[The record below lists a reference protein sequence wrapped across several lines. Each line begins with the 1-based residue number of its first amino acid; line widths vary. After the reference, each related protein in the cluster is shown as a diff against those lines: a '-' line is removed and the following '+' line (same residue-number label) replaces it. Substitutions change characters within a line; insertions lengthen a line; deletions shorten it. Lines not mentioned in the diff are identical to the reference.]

1 MDLTPLAGLWRLDGR
16 RAVVTGAARGFGAA
30 IARRLAEAGARVTV
44 ADLRGDEADTTA
56 ARIAAETGAECWGCP
71 VDVTDED
78 SVAALFDS
86 VAQRWGPVDLL
97 VNNAGVFSNYY
108 VADMPRDEWAR
119 ILEVNVTGTFLCSRA
134 AARAMQPRDPE
145 PTDAATGHRRR
156 AGVIVNVASVD
167 ALAPSAEGLLHYTT
181 SKHAIAGLTRSL
193 AMELAPAG
201 IRVNAVCP
209 GAAMTEG
216 AIELVT
222 AGAPAGIDLEAQWD
236 GIVDRTPL
244 GRLCRPDE
252 IGRAVVFL
260 ASDMAAF
267 ITGVLLPVDGGILVQ
282 PLEGYVPGGD

>member
-1 MDLTPLAGLWRLDGR
+1 MPLLGDGMALTPLADLWRLDGR
-16 RAVVTGAARGFGAA
+16 RAIVTGAARGFGAA
-30 IARRLAEAGARVTV
+30 IARRLAEAGARVAV
-44 ADLRGDEADTTA
+44 ADRRGDEADAAA
-56 ARIAAETGAECWGCP
+56 ARIAAETGADCCGCR
-71 VDVTDED
+71 VDVSDED
-78 SVAALFDS
+78 SVAALFEE
-86 VAQRWGPVDLL
+86 VERRWGPVDLL

-108 VADMPRDEWAR
+108 AADMPRDEWAR
-119 ILEVNVTGTFLCSRA
+119 ILDVNVTGTFLCSRA
-134 AARAMQPRDPE
+134 AARSMPPR
-145 PTDAATGHRRR
+145 G

-222 AGAPAGIDLEAQWD
+222 AGAPAGIDLEAQWA

-244 GRLCRPDE
+244 GRLCEPDE

-260 ASDMAAF
+260 ASDMAEF
-267 ITGVLLPVDGGILVQ
+267 VTGVLLPVDGGILVQ
-282 PLEGYVPGGD
+282 PLEGYVPEAGS